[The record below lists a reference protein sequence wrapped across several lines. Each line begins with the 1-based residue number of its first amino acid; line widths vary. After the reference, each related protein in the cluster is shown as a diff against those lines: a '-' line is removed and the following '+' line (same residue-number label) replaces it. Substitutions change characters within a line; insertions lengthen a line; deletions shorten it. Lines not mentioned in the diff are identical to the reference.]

1 MIRFSPVRVIGPD
14 NEQIGVIETPEALR
28 MAQDQGLDLVEV
40 VSDSRPPVCKIMDY
54 GRHKYEQSKKETKG
68 SSKASELK
76 EIRLGRSTKI
86 DPHDVQIRID
96 QARRFLM
103 DGHKVQVTQRFRGR
117 EIVHRQLG
125 MNNLTRFVK
134 ALDDISKVEMEP
146 RSAGRQVSLMLAPD
160 RNRIESL
167 KRSMADKAA
176 NEAAK
181 QAAEQ
186 EAAEEAAR
194 LEAERL
200 AAAGG
205 GQNATVESKPDQPK
219 KKKKKPSG
227 DQRQSNPVDDEMN
240 ALLGE

>member
-14 NEQIGVIETPEALR
+14 NEQIGVLETPDALR

-54 GRHKYEQSKKETKG
+54 GRHKYDLSKKDNKG
-68 SSKASELK
+68 SSKGSELK

-125 MNNLTRFVK
+125 IDNLNRFVE
-134 ALDDISKVEMEP
+134 ALADISKVEMTP
-146 RSAGRQVSLMLAPD
+146 RSAGRQISLMLAPD

-167 KRSMADKAA
+167 KQSLADKAA
-176 NEAAK
+176 NEAVR
-181 QAAEQ
+181 QAAEK

-194 LEAERL
+194 IEAEEL
-200 AAAGG
+200 AAKQAAAELDP
-205 GQNATVESKPDQPK
+205 NQP

-227 DQRQSNPVDDEMN
+227 DKRQSNPVDDEMN
-240 ALLGE
+240 ALLGD

>member
-14 NEQIGVIETPEALR
+14 NEQIGVMETPDALR

-40 VSDSRPPVCKIMDY
+40 VADSRPPVCKIMDY
-54 GRHKYEQSKKETKG
+54 GRHKYDLSKKDNKG
-68 SSKASELK
+68 SSKGSELK

-103 DGHKVQVTQRFRGR
+103 EGHKVQVTQRFRGR

-125 MNNLTRFVK
+125 MDNLKRFVE
-134 ALDDISKVEMEP
+134 ALEDISKVEMSP

-167 KRSMADKAA
+167 KKSIAAKAA
-176 NEAAK
+176 NEEARL
-181 QAAEQ
+181 AAER
-186 EAAEEAAR
+186 EAAAEEAAQ
-194 LEAERL
+194 AEQ
-200 AAAGG
+200 AAAEQG
-205 GQNATVESKPDQPK
+205 PDGTAAKDEPAS

-227 DQRQSNPVDDEMN
+227 DNRQSNPVDDEMN
-240 ALLGE
+240 ALLGD